1 VSTLAG
7 INTQASDV
15 DSQGVR
21 AAFLTAAAS
30 VSALLRD
37 PAVAAAWTGPS
48 ALAEFS
54 VGGLAAHL
62 AAQVTMVPG
71 RLAAAEPEGEPVT
84 LLEHYGRVSWI
95 GSGLDSEVNVAI
107 RAVGEKAAAPGA
119 LEVADAID
127 TATRELAELLPRE
140 TVDRCVS
147 PPAGPWALRLDD
159 FLTTRMM
166 EIAVHSDD
174 VACSVGLDTPEL
186 PAAALQPVLGLLAS
200 LAARR
205 HGAPAV
211 LRALA
216 RSERAPASVSA
227 F

>member
-1 VSTLAG
+1 M
-7 INTQASDV
+7 NTQASDV

-21 AAFLTAAAS
+21 AAFLRAAAS
-30 VSALLRD
+30 VTALLRD
-37 PAVAAAWTGPS
+37 PAVAAAWAEPS

-54 VGGLAAHL
+54 VGGLAAHT
-62 AAQVTMVPG
+62 AAQVTMVPA
-71 RLAAAEPEGEPVT
+71 RLTAAEPDGEPVT
-84 LLEHYGRVSWI
+84 LLEHYARVTWI
-95 GSGLDSEVNVAI
+95 GTDLNSGVNVTI
-107 RAVGEKAAAPGA
+107 RANGEDAAAAGP
-119 LEVADAID
+119 EAIAEAVD
-127 TATRELAELLPRE
+127 GATRELAELLPRE
-140 TVDRCVS
+140 TADRRVS

-174 VACSVGLDTPEL
+174 LACSVGIATPDLPPAVLD
-186 PAAALQPVLGLLAS
+186 PVLALLAS
-200 LAARR
+200 LAVRR